1 MEIQTDFKILENQME
16 MTYINNLI
24 KMCEKNNINKDMLI
38 EKIKKLQQGKN
49 QSNESSDTVD
59 TVDTIDAVS
68 ESHSSIKQYD
78 DNYLY
83 QKQWAKMA
91 PIHKIIKI
99 KEFINSLQIN
109 DSNQK
114 QQLKDKLIEMVK
126 NKTLTKKNSVEYDSI
141 NAKII
146 NIPILQFKDE
156 HYFI

>member
-24 KMCEKNNINKDMLI
+24 KMCEKNNINKDTLI

-59 TVDTIDAVS
+59 TVDVVS
-68 ESHSSIKQYD
+68 ESQSSIKQYD

-146 NIPILQFKDE
+146 SIPILQFKDE
-156 HYFI
+156 QYFI

>member
-24 KMCEKNNINKDMLI
+24 KMCEKNNINKDTLI

-59 TVDTIDAVS
+59 TIDVVS
-68 ESHSSIKQYD
+68 ESQSSIKQYD

-146 NIPILQFKDE
+146 SIPILQFKDE
-156 HYFI
+156 QYFI